1 MYKTTPKHLIGGMS
15 SKTQSAEGGTI
26 NETNNSA
33 FRYFKEE
40 VENIN
45 AHISA
50 GVDVNEQRGNH
61 LTFQQRAAQT
71 SAESPATDAVYL
83 QPAGINPYN

>member
-1 MYKTTPKHLIGGMS
+1 MS

-50 GVDVNEQRGNH
+50 GVEVCGERPGQH
-61 LTFQQRAAQT
+61 LTFQQVGAQT
-71 SAESPATDAVYL
+71 SADSRNSPQTDAIYL
-83 QPAGINPYN
+83 NPAGTETRAFNP